1 MPPPLLEPGSPRRSD
16 GAFATGETGDS
27 HRHRAFTAKDYADRV
42 RNHAATTASQCLH
55 PGDSFRNLADFLLQP
70 YIERA
75 AQLALLQ
82 PPSLSAPVPT
92 PASTTTPTLTL
103 TPTPNSNSTSPG
115 APTPTLTLTPTPN
128 STSPGPPEPPVSRF
142 AALYHASKQGVAKLP
157 FDTVREF
164 EDLGD
169 SALPGTGNFAL
180 LLLQGYPSPE
190 WLNTLGA
197 RFGIDPEFF
206 QRHLLFTSGSVKG
219 GGVGG
224 RIPKRTATHILP
236 SCHGDMV
243 SLPITR
249 IGWRHQSVSV
259 RHATHHDQED
269 LDQLRRQTSEEM
281 AVYMSKLA
289 SLNSPAVA
297 AADSIV
303 REFSVHGLDYF
314 SLEQTVSLGI
324 HQLGQGWIG
333 IIWHDVG
340 NPLDKSL
347 QGPWQ
352 TRAIRSDTFDVT
364 YLPISVHTP
373 GVALKS
379 RKRKRGTSDTTTK
392 GGLRLSVNDI
402 ALTANM
408 TPMERI
414 LDEYAR
420 TVDLS
425 RAVHDPFYALS
436 PWFSLAVSSEMEVL
450 DLIDTKIRDEL
461 DHSSMT
467 GDGDGSTSPTLS
479 NLLYSQQVL
488 KRHIRNLQAPIS
500 YMEALCSTVASSIAT
515 TPRGTKDED
524 GEEEA
529 AATATRKRG
538 QAGTITT
545 IKTVLA
551 DYQFALAYAD
561 TLAADCVQ
569 GMSIIAHNATIRESQ
584 KAIAEARGVTR
595 LTRLATL
602 FVPLAL
608 VTSIFG
614 MHVREIE
621 GGGPPLWVWAVV
633 CFVVGT
639 VTWLSAIPPNR
650 SPERC
655 FQSVDILHEFEH
667 VLGSI
672 YEHQSLSSPI
682 PWDKPAVYEYSKK
695 TMGCTHVEVDI
706 SLRGRNGPSV
716 DIMHSDF
723 DPNSIMI

>member
-1 MPPPLLEPGSPRRSD
+1 MQLPALRLCTPTISRNHLSHFHGQDMPYAMPLPHLEQGGRRRSD
-16 GAFATGETGDS
+16 MDATFVTGETGDNP
-27 HRHRAFTAKDYADRV
+27 RHRAFAAKDYADRV
-42 RNHAATTASQCLH
+42 RNHAATTVSQCLH

-70 YIERA
+70 YIQRA
-75 AQLALLQ
+75 PQLPLLQ
-82 PPSLSAPVPT
+82 TRSPSAPVPT
-92 PASTTTPTLTL
+92 P
-103 TPTPNSNSTSPG
+103 TPTPNLNSTSLG
-115 APTPTLTLTPTPN
+115 AT
-128 STSPGPPEPPVSRF
+128 EPRVSRF
-142 AALYHASKQGVAKLP
+142 AALYQASKQGVFKLP

-169 SALPGTGNFAL
+169 SALPGAGSFAL

-206 QRHLLFTSGSVKG
+206 QRHLVFTSGSAK

-243 SLPITR
+243 SLQVTR
-249 IGWRHQSVSV
+249 IGSRQSASV
-259 RHATHHDQED
+259 RHTSRDQEG
-269 LDQLRRQTSEEM
+269 LDQLRRQASEEM
-281 AVYMSKLA
+281 AAYMSKLA
-289 SLNSPAVA
+289 SLNSPGVA

-333 IIWHDVG
+333 IIWHDAG

-352 TRAIRSDTFDVT
+352 TRAIRSDSFEVT

-379 RKRKRGTSDTTTK
+379 KKRKGGTGTNATSDSTRD
-392 GGLRLSVNDI
+392 GLRPGIDDT

-436 PWFSLAVSSEMEVL
+436 PLFSFAVSSEMEVL
-450 DLIDTKIRDEL
+450 DLIDAKVRDEL

-467 GDGDGSTSPTLS
+467 GDGVASTSPTLS

-500 YMEALCSTVASSIAT
+500 YMEALCSSLSSSAAT
-515 TPRGTKDED
+515 TPRT
-524 GEEEA
+524 A
-529 AATATRKRG
+529 A
-538 QAGTITT
+538 ITT
-545 IKTVLA
+545 IRTVLA
-551 DYQFALAYAD
+551 DYRFALAYAD
-561 TLAADCVQ
+561 ALAADCVQ
-569 GMSIIAHNATIRESQ
+569 GMSIMAHNAAIRESQ

-608 VTSIFG
+608 VTSAFS
-614 MHVREIE
+614 MNVREVNA
-621 GGGPPLWVWAVV
+621 GDGPPLWAWAVV
-633 CFVVGT
+633 SVVVGA
-639 VTWLSAIPPNR
+639 VSWLLVRYDLSRLARWCRWRRRPVSESRVVGAGPG
-650 SPERC
+650 SP
-655 FQSVDILHEFEH
+655 
-667 VLGSI
+667 
-672 YEHQSLSSPI
+672 
-682 PWDKPAVYEYSKK
+682 
-695 TMGCTHVEVDI
+695 
-706 SLRGRNGPSV
+706 GPGIWQARFGV
-716 DIMHSDF
+716 AETQRYV
-723 DPNSIMI
+723 